1 MTGQLPFIALL
12 WSCSNRCQ
20 HTAGYSYDCASL
32 CLYFLTLIFI
42 VCGLQCVCT
51 TLMKQRDEQ
60 HHYFSQRELTLNCNN
75 SQKVDKIYKEKVA
88 AVTQCT
94 SLKIDFEL
102 LRSEW

>member
-1 MTGQLPFIALL
+1 
-12 WSCSNRCQ
+12 
-20 HTAGYSYDCASL
+20 
-32 CLYFLTLIFI
+32 
-42 VCGLQCVCT
+42 
-51 TLMKQRDEQ
+51 MKQRDEQ